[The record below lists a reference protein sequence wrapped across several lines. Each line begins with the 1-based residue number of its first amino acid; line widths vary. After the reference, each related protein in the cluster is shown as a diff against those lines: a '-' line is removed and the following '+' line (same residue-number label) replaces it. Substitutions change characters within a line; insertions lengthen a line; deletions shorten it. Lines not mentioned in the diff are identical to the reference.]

1 MKKSGLLRRFGAIL
15 YDTLLVLALLF
26 LATIPFIAMRAGEPV
41 YSSNNT
47 AYQITLA
54 LVTFAFFVGFWSR
67 SGSTLGMLAWG
78 LRVET
83 SNSDT
88 PSVGQASL
96 RFFAAIVSWLP
107 LGLGFLWQL
116 WDKDRL
122 TWHDRISGTRL
133 MHYPKPDKLRSDER
147 SSTRS
152 NG

>member
-15 YDTLLVLALLF
+15 YDSILVAALLI
-26 LATIPFIAMRAGEPV
+26 LATALFLIVRGGEAVDP
-41 YSSNNT
+41 YT
-47 AYQITLA
+47 LPHQITL
-54 LVTFAFFVGFWSR
+54 LMVIIVFFVAFWSR

-96 RFFAAIVSWLP
+96 RFFAAILSWLP

-133 MHYPKPDKLRSDER
+133 MHYPKPDKSRSKER
-147 SSTRS
+147 SNSKF
-152 NG
+152 